1 MSQPIANA
9 EREKSYFFV
18 RKPFLIL
25 TGSLRKGFLTLSYI
39 REAKL
44 SSQRGKGHRV
54 TIHDLARV
62 AGVSVSTVSKALN
75 DNGRM
80 AAGTRERIKNL
91 AAEIGFRPNALAR
104 GLLSNRSFTVGLL
117 TNDTYGRFTLPVMA
131 GISEAL
137 VDHGVS
143 VFLCAIEDD
152 PALGKIHVDAM
163 LDKQVDG
170 IIATGKRVDRSLP
183 VDLAGLPVPVVYAFT
198 KGEPGSVTLTSDDG
212 HGARLAAGRLKKMGR
227 KRLLHITGPLEFT
240 SAVERA
246 EAFRA
251 VAGGGAPVLHG
262 VWSEAWGHEAIGR
275 IWDAGGERPDGV
287 FCGNDQIA
295 RGVVDAL
302 RERGISVPSE
312 VAVVGFD
319 NWEVMTTA
327 ARPPLTSIDMNLS
340 ALGHEAG
347 RLLIDMIG
355 GEKVRGIRRLPCTL
369 VVRQSTTRQ
378 N

>member
-1 MSQPIANA
+1 M
-9 EREKSYFFV
+9 
-18 RKPFLIL
+18 
-25 TGSLRKGFLTLSYI
+25 
-39 REAKL
+39 
-44 SSQRGKGHRV
+44 
-54 TIHDLARV
+54 
-62 AGVSVSTVSKALN
+62 SVSTVSKALN

-212 HGARLAAGRLKKMGR
+212 HGAR
-227 KRLLHITGPLEFT
+227 P
-240 SAVERA
+240 
-246 EAFRA
+246 
-251 VAGGGAPVLHG
+251 
-262 VWSEAWGHEAIGR
+262 
-275 IWDAGGERPDGV
+275 
-287 FCGNDQIA
+287 
-295 RGVVDAL
+295 
-302 RERGISVPSE
+302 
-312 VAVVGFD
+312 
-319 NWEVMTTA
+319 
-327 ARPPLTSIDMNLS
+327 
-340 ALGHEAG
+340 
-347 RLLIDMIG
+347 
-355 GEKVRGIRRLPCTL
+355 RR
-369 VVRQSTTRQ
+369 
-378 N
+378 